1 MSLCLNIKDLVL
13 NHCWASIRASVNKDR
28 VLVCGTQS
36 EFEISDCFV
45 FCHQSVLTLNAA
57 CMEIPFEH
65 SWCVLPLVAGCVC
78 LPLPPSP
85 PPFVDTWNV

>member
-1 MSLCLNIKDLVL
+1 MPRLVEQLCLCVLTMKDLVL

-36 EFEISDCFV
+36 LIV
-45 FCHQSVLTLNAA
+45 LCHESVLTLNTA

-65 SWCVLPLVAGCVC
+65 KIVHTLRVVS
-78 LPLPPSP
+78 
-85 PPFVDTWNV
+85 